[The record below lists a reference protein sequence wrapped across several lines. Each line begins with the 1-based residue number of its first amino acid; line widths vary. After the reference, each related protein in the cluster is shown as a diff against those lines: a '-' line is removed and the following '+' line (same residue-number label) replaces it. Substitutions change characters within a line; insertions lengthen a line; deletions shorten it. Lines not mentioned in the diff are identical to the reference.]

1 MLKCLYKSKEVMHI
15 NYMMTDTNNVN
26 TLTEKTITAR
36 SSFTMQYDPE
46 FPYHLAAVHD
56 DGHMNAEGKLSY
68 QPHKEGSIYF
78 GEHDGESID
87 EAVRLYMALTGPL
100 YIEGAKLHTHSEYT
114 GTGDTSKSVW
124 IESIYSES
132 LEDLDG
138 KILNFT
144 VEQKMALVDECWE
157 PKSITYKVATGVYT
171 AESTINY

>member
-1 MLKCLYKSKEVMHI
+1 M
-15 NYMMTDTNNVN
+15 
-26 TLTEKTITAR
+26 TEKTITAR

-56 DGHMNAEGKLSY
+56 DGHINADGKLSH

-87 EAVRLYMALTGPL
+87 EAVMLYMALPGPL

-124 IESIYSES
+124 IESYDTDA
-132 LEDLDG
+132 LEALDG
-138 KILNFT
+138 KRLYFN
-144 VEQKMALVDECWE
+144 VEQKLELIDGEWE
-157 PKSITYKVATGVYT
+157 PKSITYKVRTNIYKAQETF
-171 AESTINY
+171 NY